1 MRTEVK
7 SMAKVC
13 RIFQLKLKKSE
24 EKSQKLKAE
33 NAQLARTVKKDLRR
47 RHQSLPHLPSGSS
60 DRSRTPVPAPQGG
73 TNEMVKSAVIWGY
86 VAIVCFI
93 LIRYECTL
101 YQFLFS
107 RAVLVAG
114 YSFLKSKMN

>member
-7 SMAKVC
+7 SMGKVC

-24 EKSQKLKAE
+24 EKSLKLKAE

-47 RHQSLPHLPSGSS
+47 RHQSLPHLPSESS
-60 DRSRTPVPAPQGG
+60 DRSRTPVPAHQGG
-73 TNEMVKSAVIWGY
+73 ANEMVKSAVIWGY

-93 LIRYECTL
+93 LIRYEYT
-101 YQFLFS
+101 
-107 RAVLVAG
+107 
-114 YSFLKSKMN
+114 